1 MTAAATVV
9 YTLCLLTSAIV
20 AWLLVRGYMKTR
32 TTVLLWS
39 AACFVMLAANNLFLV
54 IDLLVFPE
62 IFFTPL
68 RTLAALSGVSML
80 IYGFVFELD

>member
-20 AWLLVRGYMKTR
+20 AWLLVRGYMRTR
-32 TTVLLWS
+32 TNVLLWS

-54 IDLLVFPE
+54 VDLLVFPE

-68 RTLAALSGVSML
+68 RTLSALLGVSML

>member
-1 MTAAATVV
+1 MTAALV

-20 AWLLVRGYMKTR
+20 AWLLVRGYMRTR
-32 TTVLLWS
+32 TNVLLWS

-54 IDLLVFPE
+54 LDLLIFPD
-62 IFFTPL
+62 IFFTPM
-68 RTLAALSGVSML
+68 RTVAALLGVSML